1 MVVTPSRRRASDVP
15 HAVVWHELECGAY
28 DADLALWLEL
38 AARAHGPVL
47 DIGAGT
53 GRVTLALARAGF
65 AVTALERERTLLD
78 ALRASSG
85 GLTIECA
92 RADAR
97 AFSLPRRDY
106 GACIVPMHTIQ
117 LFGDEEQRG
126 AFLRCAHGHLR
137 PRGLLAV
144 AILSAAEP
152 FDVARG
158 HVGPV
163 PESAS
168 VDGLR
173 FVSTPT
179 RVAVAPDAIVIE
191 RERSIRPLAERGAR
205 TPAPVRQRDVL
216 ARVSA
221 SQLHAEADAA
231 GFSRVSTRRVRATEE
246 HVGSEVVV
254 ARA

>member
-1 MVVTPSRRRASDVP
+1 VVVRSSRGRVARVP
-15 HAVVWHELECGAY
+15 PAVVWHELECGAY

-38 AARAHGPVL
+38 AARADGPIL

-53 GRVTLALARAGF
+53 GRVARVLARAGCE
-65 AVTALERERTLLD
+65 VTALERDSTLLN
-78 ALRASSG
+78 ALRAASG
-85 GLTIECA
+85 ELAIECV

-117 LFGDEEQRG
+117 LLGNEEQRG
-126 AFLRCAHGHLR
+126 AFLRCAHAHLR
-137 PRGLLAV
+137 PRGLLGV
-144 AILSAAEP
+144 ALLPDAEP
-152 FDVARG
+152 FDVALG

-163 PESAS
+163 PESKT

-173 FVSTPT
+173 FISTPT
-179 RVAVAPDAIVIE
+179 RVTVAPDAIVIE
-191 RERSIRPLAERGAR
+191 RERGIRPLAERGESAV
-205 TPAPVRQRDVL
+205 TPTLERDVL

-221 SQLHAEADAA
+221 SQLHAEAGAA
-231 GFSRVSTRRVRATEE
+231 GFARVSTRRVRATEE
-246 HVGSEVVV
+246 HVGSDVVI